1 MSAKVKS
8 ELADLF
14 GVNTS
19 SVTVERTSSHIIAT
33 VDLYSWNH
41 DGNAK
46 PFTLKQMM
54 ALPAI
59 LGTEHIDFGH
69 EAGVEGRTAE
79 SGSWGHYDKL
89 VITARIEP

>member
-1 MSAKVKS
+1 MTTEIKEKLSA
-8 ELADLF
+8 LF
-14 GVNTS
+14 EVNPS
-19 SVTVERTSSHIIAT
+19 DVDVERVGPELRAT
-33 VDLYSWNH
+33 VDLYSLDH
-41 DGNAK
+41 DSNAK

-69 EAGVEGRTAE
+69 DAGSRGSE

-89 VITARIEP
+89 VITARIEEDR